1 MGNKEGAIDTYQASI
16 KSAKDSYFL
25 HEEGLAF
32 ELLGSLYMHYGNID
46 EAKLQMANAH
56 RCYEKWGAYGILELR
71 APAK

>member
-16 KSAKDSYFL
+16 KSAKDSHFL
-25 HEEGLAF
+25 HKEGLAF
-32 ELLGSLYMHYGNID
+32 ELLGSLYMHYGDID

-56 RCYEKWGAYGILELR
+56 RCYEKWGAFGILELR